1 MFLNYKKSNL
11 KKDNFIFIFI
21 KNNQIN
27 KMLKYTELKP
37 GVNFTK
43 DGQPYTVLDYTH
55 VKKQRGAPI
64 VQLKIRNL
72 ITGKTKD
79 VTAHQNEEF
88 KEADIKRIPAEF
100 IYYQDH
106 KDEYWFKNPDD
117 PSERTPLSTKIVGE
131 AKKYLKPGLEIKMIQ
146 FKEDIVDIEIPIKID
161 FKVKTA
167 PPNVEGNTADSGD
180 KRVTIETGYKV
191 STPLFIEKGDIIKV
205 NTETGEY
212 VERVEKK

>member
-1 MFLNYKKSNL
+1 
-11 KKDNFIFIFI
+11 
-21 KNNQIN
+21 
-27 KMLKYTELKP
+27 MLSYTDLKP
-37 GVNFTK
+37 GINFIK

-79 VTAHQNEEF
+79 ITARQNEEYM
-88 KEADIKRIPAEF
+88 EADVKKIPAEF

-106 KDEYWFKNPDD
+106 KDEYWFKDPDNP
-117 PSERTPLSTKIVGE
+117 SNRTPLNAEIIGN
-131 AKKYLKPGLEIKMIQ
+131 AKKYLKPGLKIKMIK

-161 FKVKTA
+161 FNVKAA
-167 PPNVEGNTADSGD
+167 PPNVEGNTADSGN
-180 KRVTIETGYKV
+180 KKVTIETGYKI
-191 STPLFIEKGDIIKV
+191 STPLFIEKEDIIKV

-212 VERVEKK
+212 VERAEKN